1 MAAPP
6 FFISNYNTAEITI
19 TLRHY
24 FFHKQLIQNSFT
36 FFTTT

>member
-19 TLRHY
+19 TLRNY

-36 FFTTT
+36 LFTTT

>member
-19 TLRHY
+19 TLMNY
-24 FFHKQLIQNSFT
+24 FFHKQLI
-36 FFTTT
+36 